1 MEELFNKDL
10 SVINKYYDK
19 EEKKNKYK
27 ITHLKG
33 FFSSDDGISINGTQI
48 TRSDGLSARI
58 LIYDSRNPEYQKPE
72 EFEKDPTNWTLKPD
86 DYIVKGNVY
95 NCITPTEVLERYG
108 SSNVIKIVKVGI
120 KDYGDKELQHFVVTG
135 E

>member
-19 EEKKNKYK
+19 NERKSKYK

-48 TRSDGLSARI
+48 TKADGLSARI
-58 LIYDSRNPEYQKPE
+58 LIYDSRNPEYQTPG
-72 EFEKDPTNWTLKPD
+72 EFEKEQKTWTLNSD
-86 DYIVKGNVY
+86 DYIVNGKIYGCSN
-95 NCITPTEVLERYG
+95 PTEALEKYG
-108 SSNVIKIVKVGI
+108 SSNVLKILKI
-120 KDYGDKELQHFVVTG
+120 RN
-135 E
+135 